1 MKMSVLLLL
10 CCALPCLSAA
20 GNAQA
25 QNVNRCTN
33 AQGQSVFTDRS
44 CDAVDAT
51 ARTPR
56 GEPSV
61 GNTGIYRA
69 GCARRLS
76 ELTEQIRQAVSLQD
90 VNRLS
95 SIYLWG
101 NVSNAT
107 ANQIIG
113 RLESVVQRPLV
124 DIAPVY
130 PSVAEPTE
138 PLVLPPDPDAAAVP
152 MVAATSPG
160 GVPVEAVPAVPSRPR
175 PVGLRL
181 EQTLGNS
188 ATPARTVFGLRRQY
202 GCFWIT
208 L

>member
-1 MKMSVLLLL
+1 MKLLLPLLL
-10 CCALPCLSAA
+10 CALCLPAPVS
-20 GNAQA
+20 AQA
-25 QNVNRCTN
+25 QRVHRCTN
-33 AQGQSVFTDRS
+33 AQGQTVFTDRR
-44 CDAVDAT
+44 CDALGAT
-51 ARTPR
+51 ERMPARTPT
-56 GEPSV
+56 V

-76 ELTEQIRQAVSLQD
+76 ELTGQIRDAVSQQD

-95 SIYLWG
+95 SIYLWN

-130 PSVAEPTE
+130 PASDEGAVVA
-138 PLVLPPDPDAAAVP
+138 PDAAPVLGSDGLPLAE
-152 MVAATSPG
+152 VAPR
-160 GVPVEAVPAVPSRPR
+160 RPR

-181 EQTLGNS
+181 EQTLGS
-188 ATPARTVFGLRRQY
+188 TATPARTVFGLRRQY

>member
-1 MKMSVLLLL
+1 MKAIVLLLT
-10 CCALPCLSAA
+10 CALCLPAPASA
-20 GNAQA
+20 QP
-25 QNVNRCTN
+25 QRVNRCTN
-33 AQGQSVFTDRS
+33 AQGQTVFTDRR
-44 CDAVDAT
+44 CDALGASERMP
-51 ARTPR
+51 ARTPT
-56 GEPSV
+56 V

-76 ELTEQIRQAVSLQD
+76 ELTGQIRDAVSQQD

-95 SIYLWG
+95 SIYLWS

-107 ANQIIG
+107 ASHIIG
-113 RLESVVQRPLV
+113 RLEAVVQRPLV

-130 PSVAEPTE
+130 PSYDEN
-138 PLVLPPDPDAAAVP
+138 AAVQAATLGSDGQP
-152 MVAATSPG
+152 LPVAAPN
-160 GVPVEAVPAVPSRPR
+160 RPR

-181 EQTLGNS
+181 EQTLGNT
-188 ATPARTVFGLRRQY
+188 ATPARTVFGLHRQY

>member
-1 MKMSVLLLL
+1 MKSLVLLLL
-10 CCALPCLSAA
+10 CTLCLPTPAL
-20 GNAQA
+20 AQA
-25 QNVNRCTN
+25 QRVNRCTN
-33 AQGQSVFTDRS
+33 AQGQTVFTDRR
-44 CDAVDAT
+44 CDALGAT
-51 ARTPR
+51 ERMPARAPT
-56 GEPSV
+56 V

-76 ELTEQIRQAVSLQD
+76 ELTGQIRDAVSLQD

-95 SIYLWG
+95 SIYLWS

-107 ANQIIG
+107 ANSIIG

-130 PSVAEPTE
+130 ASSEEA
-138 PLVLPPDPDAAAVP
+138 LP
-152 MVAATSPG
+152 
-160 GVPVEAVPAVPSRPR
+160 AVPAAPLLGSDGQPLPEVAPRRPR

-181 EQTLGNS
+181 EQTLGNT

>member
-1 MKMSVLLLL
+1 MKSFVLLLSLGML
-10 CCALPCLSAA
+10 CWAPW
-20 GNAQA
+20 AQA
-25 QNVNRCTN
+25 QAQRVNRCTT
-33 AQGQSVFTDRS
+33 AQGETVFTDRS
-44 CDAVDAT
+44 CDALGAT
-51 ARTPR
+51 ARMPPR
-56 GEPSV
+56 AASV

-76 ELTEQIRQAVSLQD
+76 ELTGQIRDAVSLQD

-101 NVSNAT
+101 NVSNAS

-113 RLESVVQRPLV
+113 RLESVVQRPLL

-130 PSVAEPTE
+130 PE
-138 PLVLPPDPDAAAVP
+138 VP
-152 MVAATSPG
+152 MAPPPVPVNPNATL
-160 GVPVEAVPAVPSRPR
+160 VEAVEAAAPPAARPR
-175 PVGLRL
+175 PIGLRL
-181 EQTLGNS
+181 EQTLGS
-188 ATPARTVFGLRRQY
+188 TATPARTVFGLRRQY

>member
-1 MKMSVLLLL
+1 MKLLLPLLL
-10 CCALPCLSAA
+10 CALCLPTPAS
-20 GNAQA
+20 AQA
-25 QNVNRCTN
+25 QRVNRCTN
-33 AQGQSVFTDRS
+33 AQGQTVFTDRR
-44 CDAVDAT
+44 CDALGAT
-51 ARTPR
+51 ERMPARTPT
-56 GEPSV
+56 V

-76 ELTEQIRQAVSLQD
+76 ELTGQIRDAVSQQD

-95 SIYLWG
+95 SIYLWN

-130 PSVAEPTE
+130 PASDESALVA
-138 PLVLPPDPDAAAVP
+138 PDAA
-152 MVAATSPG
+152 
-160 GVPVEAVPAVPSRPR
+160 PVLGSDGQPLAEMAPRRPR

-181 EQTLGNS
+181 EQTLGS
-188 ATPARTVFGLRRQY
+188 TATPARTVFGLRRQY

>member
-1 MKMSVLLLL
+1 MKTLVFVAM
-10 CCALPCLSAA
+10 CALCLPAPAS
-20 GNAQA
+20 AQA
-25 QNVNRCTN
+25 QRVNRCTN
-33 AQGQSVFTDRS
+33 AQGQTVFTDRR
-44 CDAVDAT
+44 CDALGAT
-51 ARTPR
+51 ERMPARTPT
-56 GEPSV
+56 V

-76 ELTEQIRQAVSLQD
+76 ELTGQIRDAVSLQD

-95 SIYLWG
+95 SIYLWN

-107 ANQIIG
+107 ANSIIG
-113 RLESVVQRPLV
+113 RLEAVVQRPLV

-130 PSVAEPTE
+130 PASDDSAGADATVTAPLDAEGQ
-138 PLVLPPDPDAAAVP
+138 PLAQA
-152 MVAATSPG
+152 
-160 GVPVEAVPAVPSRPR
+160 PSQRPR

-181 EQTLGNS
+181 EQTLGTT

>member
-1 MKMSVLLLL
+1 MKSFVLLLSL
-10 CCALPCLSAA
+10 CMLCWAPW
-20 GNAQA
+20 AQA
-25 QNVNRCTN
+25 QAQRVNRCTT
-33 AQGQSVFTDRS
+33 AQGETVFTDRS
-44 CDAVDAT
+44 CDALGAT
-51 ARTPR
+51 ARMPPR
-56 GEPSV
+56 AASV

-76 ELTEQIRQAVSLQD
+76 ELTGQIRDAVSLQD

-101 NVSNAT
+101 NVSNAS

-113 RLESVVQRPLV
+113 RLESVVQRPLL

-130 PSVAEPTE
+130 PE
-138 PLVLPPDPDAAAVP
+138 VP
-152 MVAATSPG
+152 MAPPVPVNPNATL
-160 GVPVEAVPAVPSRPR
+160 VEAVEAAAPPAARPR
-175 PVGLRL
+175 PIGLRL
-181 EQTLGNS
+181 EQTLGS
-188 ATPARTVFGLRRQY
+188 TATPARTVFGLRRQY

>member
-1 MKMSVLLLL
+1 MKSLVLLLL
-10 CCALPCLSAA
+10 CASCLPAPAS
-20 GNAQA
+20 AQA
-25 QNVNRCTN
+25 QRVNRCTN
-33 AQGQSVFTDRS
+33 AQGQTVFTDRS
-44 CDAVDAT
+44 CDALGAT
-51 ARTPR
+51 ARMPARTPTA
-56 GEPSV
+56 

-76 ELTEQIRQAVSLQD
+76 ELTGQIRDAVSQQD

-95 SIYLWG
+95 SIYLWN

-113 RLESVVQRPLV
+113 RLEAVVQRPLV

-130 PSVAEPTE
+130 PQSEAALTE
-138 PLVLPPDPDAAAVP
+138 GPASAPL
-152 MVAATSPG
+152 PG
-160 GVPVEAVPAVPSRPR
+160 GDAQPLADVAPRRPR

-181 EQTLGNS
+181 EQTLGNT

>member
-1 MKMSVLLLL
+1 MKLLLLLLL
-10 CCALPCLSAA
+10 CALCLPAPAS
-20 GNAQA
+20 AQA
-25 QNVNRCTN
+25 QRVNRCTN
-33 AQGQSVFTDRS
+33 AQGQTVFTDRR
-44 CDAVDAT
+44 CDALGAT
-51 ARTPR
+51 ERMPARTPT
-56 GEPSV
+56 V

-76 ELTEQIRQAVSLQD
+76 ELTGQIRDAISQQD

-95 SIYLWG
+95 SIYLWN

-130 PSVAEPTE
+130 PASDEE
-138 PLVLPPDPDAAAVP
+138 PLVATDAA
-152 MVAATSPG
+152 
-160 GVPVEAVPAVPSRPR
+160 PVLGSDGQPLAEVTPRRPR

-181 EQTLGNS
+181 EQTLGS
-188 ATPARTVFGLRRQY
+188 TATPARTVFGLRRQY

>member
-1 MKMSVLLLL
+1 MKLLLPLLL
-10 CCALPCLSAA
+10 CALCLPVPVS
-20 GNAQA
+20 AQA
-25 QNVNRCTN
+25 QRVNRCTN
-33 AQGQSVFTDRS
+33 AQGQTVFTDRR
-44 CDAVDAT
+44 CDALGAT
-51 ARTPR
+51 ERMPARTPT
-56 GEPSV
+56 V

-76 ELTEQIRQAVSLQD
+76 ELTGQIRDAVSQQD

-95 SIYLWG
+95 SIYLWT

-130 PSVAEPTE
+130 PASDEGAMVATDAAPVLGSDGQPVAEVTPR
-138 PLVLPPDPDAAAVP
+138 
-152 MVAATSPG
+152 
-160 GVPVEAVPAVPSRPR
+160 RPR

-181 EQTLGNS
+181 EQTLGS
-188 ATPARTVFGLRRQY
+188 TATPARTVFGLRRQY

>member
-1 MKMSVLLLL
+1 MRPVVPLLLSL
-10 CCALPCLSAA
+10 CMLCWAPW
-20 GNAQA
+20 AQA
-25 QNVNRCTN
+25 QAQRVNRCTT
-33 AQGQSVFTDRS
+33 AQGETVFTDRS
-44 CDAVDAT
+44 CDALGAT
-51 ARTPR
+51 ARMPPR
-56 GEPSV
+56 GDSV
-61 GNTGIYRA
+61 GNTDIYRA

-76 ELTEQIRQAVSLQD
+76 ELTGQIRDAVSLQD

-101 NVSNAT
+101 NVSNAA

-113 RLESVVQRPLV
+113 RLESVVQRPLL

-130 PSVAEPTE
+130 PE
-138 PLVLPPDPDAAAVP
+138 
-152 MVAATSPG
+152 VAAPTPLP
-160 GVPVEAVPAVPSRPR
+160 VDPNATLVEAVEAAAPQASRPR
-175 PVGLRL
+175 PIGLRL
-181 EQTLGNS
+181 EQTLGTT

>member
-1 MKMSVLLLL
+1 MKLLAPLLLSL
-10 CCALPCLSAA
+10 CLLCWAPW
-20 GNAQA
+20 AQA
-25 QNVNRCTN
+25 QAPRVNRCTT
-33 AQGQSVFTDRS
+33 AQGETVFTDRS
-44 CDAVDAT
+44 CDSLGAT
-51 ARTPR
+51 ARMPAR
-56 GEPSV
+56 APSV

-76 ELTEQIRQAVSLQD
+76 ELTGQIRDAVSQQD

-101 NVSNAT
+101 NVSDAT
-107 ANQIIG
+107 ANNIIG
-113 RLESVVQRPLV
+113 RLESVVQRPLI

-130 PSVAEPTE
+130 PEV
-138 PLVLPPDPDAAAVP
+138 AAVP
-152 MVAATSPG
+152 TPVPVDPNASLAEAVAA
-160 GVPVEAVPAVPSRPR
+160 VAPVSRPR
-175 PVGLRL
+175 PIGLRL

-188 ATPARTVFGLRRQY
+188 ATPARTVFGLRRAY

>member
-1 MKMSVLLLL
+1 MKLLLPLLL
-10 CCALPCLSAA
+10 CALCLPAPVL
-20 GNAQA
+20 AQA
-25 QNVNRCTN
+25 QRVNRCTN
-33 AQGQSVFTDRS
+33 AQGQTVFTDRR
-44 CDAVDAT
+44 CDALGAT
-51 ARTPR
+51 ERMPTRTPT
-56 GEPSV
+56 V

-76 ELTEQIRQAVSLQD
+76 ELTGQIRDAVSQQD

-95 SIYLWG
+95 SIYLWN

-130 PSVAEPTE
+130 PTSDEGAVVATDAAPVPGSDGQPVAEVTPR
-138 PLVLPPDPDAAAVP
+138 
-152 MVAATSPG
+152 
-160 GVPVEAVPAVPSRPR
+160 RPR

-181 EQTLGNS
+181 EQTLGS
-188 ATPARTVFGLRRQY
+188 TATPARTVFGLRRQY

>member
-1 MKMSVLLLL
+1 MKLLLPLLL
-10 CCALPCLSAA
+10 CALCLPAPVS
-20 GNAQA
+20 AQA
-25 QNVNRCTN
+25 QRVTRCTN
-33 AQGQSVFTDRS
+33 AQGQTVFTDRR
-44 CDAVDAT
+44 CDALGAT
-51 ARTPR
+51 ERMPARTPT
-56 GEPSV
+56 V

-76 ELTEQIRQAVSLQD
+76 ELTGQIRDAVSQQD

-95 SIYLWG
+95 SIYLWN

-130 PSVAEPTE
+130 PASDEGAVVA
-138 PLVLPPDPDAAAVP
+138 PDAAPVLGSDGQP
-152 MVAATSPG
+152 VADVTPR
-160 GVPVEAVPAVPSRPR
+160 RPR

-181 EQTLGNS
+181 EQTLGS
-188 ATPARTVFGLRRQY
+188 TATPARTVFGLRRQY

>member
-1 MKMSVLLLL
+1 MRPVVPLLLSL
-10 CCALPCLSAA
+10 CVLCWAPW
-20 GNAQA
+20 AQA
-25 QNVNRCTN
+25 QAQRVNRCTN
-33 AQGQSVFTDRS
+33 AQGVTVFTDRS
-44 CDAVDAT
+44 CDALGAT
-51 ARTPR
+51 ARMPPR
-56 GEPSV
+56 ADSV

-76 ELTEQIRQAVSLQD
+76 ELTGQIRDAVSAQD

-95 SIYLWG
+95 SIYLWS

-107 ANQIIG
+107 ANHIIG

-130 PSVAEPTE
+130 P
-138 PLVLPPDPDAAAVP
+138 DAAPVPLDPGLVAVG
-152 MVAATSPG
+152 TT
-160 GVPVEAVPAVPSRPR
+160 EAPARPR

-181 EQTLGNS
+181 EQTLGS
-188 ATPARTVFGLRRQY
+188 AATPARTVFGLRRQY

>member
-1 MKMSVLLLL
+1 MKLPALLLL
-10 CCALPCLSAA
+10 SCGLLSLPLGAH
-20 GNAQA
+20 AQA
-25 QNVNRCTN
+25 QRVNRCTN

-51 ARTPR
+51 ARAPR

-113 RLESVVQRPLV
+113 RLESVVRRPLV

-130 PSVAEPTE
+130 PSVAEPIE
-138 PLVLPPDPDAAAVP
+138 PLILPPDPDATAGAAGV
-152 MVAATSPG
+152 
-160 GVPVEAVPAVPSRPR
+160 VPVEVAPPAPSRPR

-181 EQTLGNS
+181 EQTLANS
-188 ATPARTVFGLRRQY
+188 ATPSRTVFGLRRQY

>member
-1 MKMSVLLLL
+1 MKAIVLLLT
-10 CCALPCLSAA
+10 CALCLPAPASA
-20 GNAQA
+20 QP
-25 QNVNRCTN
+25 QRVNRCTT
-33 AQGQSVFTDRS
+33 AQGQTVFTDRR
-44 CDAVDAT
+44 CDALGASERMP
-51 ARTPR
+51 ARTPT
-56 GEPSV
+56 V

-76 ELTEQIRQAVSLQD
+76 ELTGQIRDAVSQQD

-95 SIYLWG
+95 SIYLWS

-107 ANQIIG
+107 ANHIIG
-113 RLESVVQRPLV
+113 RLEAVVQRPLV

-130 PSVAEPTE
+130 PSYDEN
-138 PLVLPPDPDAAAVP
+138 AAAQAAALGSDGQP
-152 MVAATSPG
+152 LPVAAPN
-160 GVPVEAVPAVPSRPR
+160 RPR

-181 EQTLGNS
+181 EQTLGTT
-188 ATPARTVFGLRRQY
+188 ATPARTVFGLHRQY

>member
-1 MKMSVLLLL
+1 MKTLVFVAL
-10 CCALPCLSAA
+10 CALCLPAPASA
-20 GNAQA
+20 QS
-25 QNVNRCTN
+25 QRVNRCTN
-33 AQGQSVFTDRS
+33 AQGQTVFTDRR
-44 CDAVDAT
+44 CDALGAT
-51 ARTPR
+51 ERMPARTPT
-56 GEPSV
+56 V

-76 ELTEQIRQAVSLQD
+76 ELTGQIRDAVSLQD

-95 SIYLWG
+95 SIYLWN

-107 ANQIIG
+107 ANSIIG
-113 RLESVVQRPLV
+113 RLEAVVQRPLV

-130 PSVAEPTE
+130 PASDDSAGADATVTAPLDAEGQ
-138 PLVLPPDPDAAAVP
+138 PLAQA
-152 MVAATSPG
+152 
-160 GVPVEAVPAVPSRPR
+160 PSQRPR

-181 EQTLGNS
+181 EQTLGTT

>member
-1 MKMSVLLLL
+1 MRPFVLLLL
-10 CCALPCLSAA
+10 SLCLLCGAPW
-20 GNAQA
+20 AQA
-25 QNVNRCTN
+25 QAQRVNRCTN
-33 AQGQSVFTDRS
+33 AQGETVFTDRN
-44 CDAVDAT
+44 CDALGAT
-51 ARTPR
+51 ARMPAR
-56 GEPSV
+56 ADAV

-76 ELTEQIRQAVSLQD
+76 ELTGQIRDAVNLQD

-101 NVSNAT
+101 NVSDAT

-113 RLESVVQRPLV
+113 RLESVVQQPLL

-130 PSVAEPTE
+130 PEVDTAPAA
-138 PLVLPPDPDAAAVP
+138 PLPVDPNATLVETVEAAAP
-152 MVAATSPG
+152 PAT
-160 GVPVEAVPAVPSRPR
+160 RPR
-175 PVGLRL
+175 PIGLRL
-181 EQTLGNS
+181 EQTLGTT
-188 ATPARTVFGLRRQY
+188 ATPARTVFRLRRQY

>member
-1 MKMSVLLLL
+1 MKLLVWLLL
-10 CCALPCLSAA
+10 CALCLPSPPAL
-20 GNAQA
+20 AQA
-25 QNVNRCTN
+25 PQRVNRCTN
-33 AQGQSVFTDRS
+33 AQGETVFTDRR
-44 CDAVDAT
+44 CDALGAT
-51 ARTPR
+51 SRLPPRTA
-56 GEPSV
+56 SV

-76 ELTEQIRQAVSLQD
+76 ELTGQIRDAVSAQD

-95 SIYLWG
+95 SIYLWS

-130 PSVAEPTE
+130 P
-138 PLVLPPDPDAAAVP
+138 DAAPVPLAPGLVAVG
-152 MVAATSPG
+152 TT
-160 GVPVEAVPAVPSRPR
+160 EAPARPR
-175 PVGLRL
+175 PVGLRI
-181 EQTLGNS
+181 EQTLGS
-188 ATPARTVFGLRRQY
+188 TATPARTVFGLRRQY

>member
-1 MKMSVLLLL
+1 MKLPVLLLCAVVL
-10 CCALPCLSAA
+10 CPA
-20 GNAQA
+20 GVQA
-25 QNVNRCTN
+25 QQRVNRCTN
-33 AQGQSVFTDRS
+33 AQGQTVFTDRS
-44 CDAVDAT
+44 CDAMDAT
-51 ARTPR
+51 ARQPR
-56 GEPSV
+56 GTAPE

-76 ELTEQIRQAVSLQD
+76 ELTGQIRDAVSQQD

-113 RLESVVQRPLV
+113 RLEAVVQRPLV

-130 PSVAEPTE
+130 PQADEAPMPVM
-138 PLVLPPDPDAAAVP
+138 LPPDPDAAAS
-152 MVAATSPG
+152 AAPG
-160 GVPVEAVPAVPSRPR
+160 VEMTPPAAPVRPR

-181 EQTLGNS
+181 EQTLKNT
-188 ATPARTVFGLRRQY
+188 ATPARTTFGLRRQY

>member
-1 MKMSVLLLL
+1 MRSSLLLL
-10 CCALPCLSAA
+10 MSLCVLCWAPW
-20 GNAQA
+20 AQA
-25 QNVNRCTN
+25 QAQRVNRCTT
-33 AQGQSVFTDRS
+33 AQGETVFTDRS
-44 CDAVDAT
+44 CDALGAT
-51 ARTPR
+51 ARMPPR
-56 GEPSV
+56 TPSV

-76 ELTEQIRQAVSLQD
+76 ELTGQIRDAVSLQD

-101 NVSNAT
+101 NVSDAT
-107 ANQIIG
+107 ANNIIG
-113 RLESVVQRPLV
+113 RLESVVQRPLI

-130 PSVAEPTE
+130 PE
-138 PLVLPPDPDAAAVP
+138 
-152 MVAATSPG
+152 VAAP
-160 GVPVEAVPAVPSRPR
+160 VPLPVDPNASLVEAVEAAAAPTGRPR

-181 EQTLGNS
+181 EQTLGSS
-188 ATPARTVFGLRRQY
+188 ATPVRTVVWLRRQY

>member
-1 MKMSVLLLL
+1 MKLLLPLLL
-10 CCALPCLSAA
+10 CALCLPAPAS
-20 GNAQA
+20 AQA
-25 QNVNRCTN
+25 QRVNRCTN
-33 AQGQSVFTDRS
+33 AQGQTVFTDRR
-44 CDAVDAT
+44 CDALGAT
-51 ARTPR
+51 ERMPARTPT
-56 GEPSV
+56 V

-76 ELTEQIRQAVSLQD
+76 ELTGQIRDAVSQQD

-95 SIYLWG
+95 SIYLWN

-130 PSVAEPTE
+130 PASDESAVVA
-138 PLVLPPDPDAAAVP
+138 PDAAPVLGSDGQPLAE
-152 MVAATSPG
+152 VAPR
-160 GVPVEAVPAVPSRPR
+160 RPR

-181 EQTLGNS
+181 EQTLGS
-188 ATPARTVFGLRRQY
+188 TATPVRTVFGLRRQY

>member
-1 MKMSVLLLL
+1 MKALVLPLL
-10 CCALPCLSAA
+10 CALCLPNSAS
-20 GNAQA
+20 AQA
-25 QNVNRCTN
+25 QRVNRCTN
-33 AQGQSVFTDRS
+33 AQGQTVFTDRS
-44 CDAVDAT
+44 CDALGAT
-51 ARTPR
+51 ARMPAHAPT
-56 GEPSV
+56 V

-76 ELTEQIRQAVSLQD
+76 ELTGQIRDAVSLQD

-95 SIYLWG
+95 SIYLW
-101 NVSNAT
+101 NDVSNAT
-107 ANQIIG
+107 ASHIIG

-130 PSVAEPTE
+130 PASDESAVAAP
-138 PLVLPPDPDAAAVP
+138 AAVP
-152 MVAATSPG
+152 VLG
-160 GVPVEAVPAVPSRPR
+160 GDGQPLAEVTPRRPR

-181 EQTLGNS
+181 EQTLGS
-188 ATPARTVFGLRRQY
+188 TATPARTVFGLRRQY

>member
-1 MKMSVLLLL
+1 MKLLLPLLL
-10 CCALPCLSAA
+10 CALCLPTPAS
-20 GNAQA
+20 AQA
-25 QNVNRCTN
+25 QRVNRCTN
-33 AQGQSVFTDRS
+33 AQGQTVFTDRR
-44 CDAVDAT
+44 CDALGAT
-51 ARTPR
+51 ERMPARTPT
-56 GEPSV
+56 V

-76 ELTEQIRQAVSLQD
+76 ELTGQIRDAVSQQD

-95 SIYLWG
+95 SIYLWN

-130 PSVAEPTE
+130 PASDEGAVVA
-138 PLVLPPDPDAAAVP
+138 PDAAPVLGSDGQP
-152 MVAATSPG
+152 VAEVTPR
-160 GVPVEAVPAVPSRPR
+160 RPR

-181 EQTLGNS
+181 EQTLGS
-188 ATPARTVFGLRRQY
+188 TATPARTVFGLRRQY

>member
-1 MKMSVLLLL
+1 MRSVVLLLL
-10 CCALPCLSAA
+10 SSCALCCPPVAM
-20 GNAQA
+20 AQA
-25 QNVNRCTN
+25 QRVNRCTN
-33 AQGQSVFTDRS
+33 AQGQTVFTDRS
-44 CDAVDAT
+44 CDALGAT
-51 ARTPR
+51 ARMPA
-56 GEPSV
+56 GSASV

-76 ELTEQIRQAVSLQD
+76 ELTGQIRDAVSLQD

-113 RLESVVQRPLV
+113 RLESVVQRPLI

-130 PSVAEPTE
+130 PSTDE
-138 PLVLPPDPDAAAVP
+138 LPPPLPADPNA
-152 MVAATSPG
+152 SL
-160 GVPVEAVPAVPSRPR
+160 VEAVEAAAPVAGRPR
-175 PVGLRL
+175 PIGLRL
-181 EQTLGNS
+181 EQTLGS
-188 ATPARTVFGLRRQY
+188 TATPARTVFGLRRQY

>member
-1 MKMSVLLLL
+1 MKMLLPLLL
-10 CCALPCLSAA
+10 CALCLPAQAS
-20 GNAQA
+20 AQA
-25 QNVNRCTN
+25 QRVNRCTN
-33 AQGQSVFTDRS
+33 AQGQTVFTDRR
-44 CDAVDAT
+44 CDALGAT
-51 ARTPR
+51 ERMPARTPT
-56 GEPSV
+56 V

-76 ELTEQIRQAVSLQD
+76 ELTGQIRDAVSQQD

-95 SIYLWG
+95 SIYLWN

-130 PSVAEPTE
+130 PTSEEGAVVATDAAPVLGSDGQPVAE
-138 PLVLPPDPDAAAVP
+138 
-152 MVAATSPG
+152 VAPR
-160 GVPVEAVPAVPSRPR
+160 RPR

-181 EQTLGNS
+181 EQTLGS
-188 ATPARTVFGLRRQY
+188 TATPVRTVFGLRRQY

>member
-1 MKMSVLLLL
+1 MKPLVWLLL
-10 CCALPCLSAA
+10 CALCLPSLPVL
-20 GNAQA
+20 AQA
-25 QNVNRCTN
+25 PQRVNRCTN
-33 AQGQSVFTDRS
+33 AQGEIVFTDRR
-44 CDAVDAT
+44 CDAVGAT
-51 ARTPR
+51 SRLPPRTA
-56 GEPSV
+56 SV

-76 ELTEQIRQAVSLQD
+76 ELTGPIRDAVRAQD

-95 SIYLWG
+95 SIYLWS

-107 ANQIIG
+107 ANHIIG

-130 PSVAEPTE
+130 PESAPVM
-138 PLVLPPDPDAAAVP
+138 VDPALAAAGP
-152 MVAATSPG
+152 ESA
-160 GVPVEAVPAVPSRPR
+160 PSRPR
-175 PVGLRL
+175 PIGLRI
-181 EQTLGNS
+181 EQTLGS
-188 ATPARTVFGLRRQY
+188 TATPARTVFGLRRQY

>member
-1 MKMSVLLLL
+1 MRPVVPLLLSL
-10 CCALPCLSAA
+10 CMLCWAPW
-20 GNAQA
+20 AQA
-25 QNVNRCTN
+25 QAQRVNRCTN
-33 AQGQSVFTDRS
+33 AQGETVFTDRS
-44 CDAVDAT
+44 CDALGAT
-51 ARTPR
+51 ARMPPR
-56 GEPSV
+56 GDPV

-76 ELTEQIRQAVSLQD
+76 ELTGQIRDAVSLQD

-101 NVSNAT
+101 NVSNAA

-113 RLESVVQRPLV
+113 RLESVVQRPLL

-130 PSVAEPTE
+130 PE
-138 PLVLPPDPDAAAVP
+138 
-152 MVAATSPG
+152 VAAPTPLP
-160 GVPVEAVPAVPSRPR
+160 VDPNATLVEAVEAAAPQASRPR
-175 PVGLRL
+175 PIGLRL
-181 EQTLGNS
+181 EQTLGTT

>member
-1 MKMSVLLLL
+1 MKLLLLLLL
-10 CCALPCLSAA
+10 CALCLPAPAS
-20 GNAQA
+20 AQA
-25 QNVNRCTN
+25 QRVNRCTN
-33 AQGQSVFTDRS
+33 AQGQTVFTDRR
-44 CDAVDAT
+44 CDALGAT
-51 ARTPR
+51 ERMPARTPT
-56 GEPSV
+56 V

-76 ELTEQIRQAVSLQD
+76 ELTGQIRDAVSQQD

-95 SIYLWG
+95 SIYLWN

-130 PSVAEPTE
+130 PASDESAVA
-138 PLVLPPDPDAAAVP
+138 VPDAAPVLGSDGQPLAE
-152 MVAATSPG
+152 VAPR
-160 GVPVEAVPAVPSRPR
+160 RPR

-181 EQTLGNS
+181 EQTLGS
-188 ATPARTVFGLRRQY
+188 TATPARTVFGLRRQY